1 MRFFY
6 AQVMTQGK
14 ITLSGQKQVS
24 ISGGK
29 FQTILLLILQS
40 IVRFASDESK
50 KLWLNQVLV
59 PKSHDLLLLTES
71 FSFSAASSQPPIS

>member
-1 MRFFY
+1 
-6 AQVMTQGK
+6 MTQGK

-29 FQTILLLILQS
+29 FQTILIFVLQS
-40 IVRFASDESK
+40 TVTFASDESRE
-50 KLWLNQVLV
+50 LWLIQVLV

-71 FSFSAASSQPPIS
+71 FSFAAASSRTPIS